1 MDFHRILREGFLA
14 GIIGATSVAAWF
26 LIVDSIVSEPFFTP
40 AMLGS
45 ALFWGESD
53 PTQVAIA
60 FPQVVGYTMVHVIA
74 FLVVGM
80 VAALLTYEIEL
91 FPTTLF
97 LAVVAFA
104 VFEVGFYVVLAV
116 LATPILGAL
125 AWYNVAI
132 GNAIAAGGMGY
143 YLWRAHPKLREELR
157 EHPLGDTWDE

>member
-1 MDFHRILREGFLA
+1 MDFGRIAREGFIA
-14 GIIGATSVAAWF
+14 GVIGAASVAIWF
-26 LIVDSIVSEPFFTP
+26 LIVDTIAGKPFFTP

-45 ALFWGESD
+45 AVFWGESD
-53 PTQVAIA
+53 PSEIVVA
-60 FPQVVGYTMVHVIA
+60 FPRIVGYTMFHVIA

-80 VAALLTYEIEL
+80 LAALLTYEIEL

-104 VFEVGFYVVLAV
+104 VFEVGFYIVVAV
-116 LATPILGAL
+116 LAAPLLGAL

-143 YLWRAHPKLREELR
+143 YLWQAHPKLREELR
-157 EHPLGDTWDE
+157 EHPLGDTWDD